1 MTKGSIRSVSAPDE
15 MGSMDAIR
23 VYCMLSKRAP
33 GGPSSHVGGAERS
46 SSQHSQPGSGR
57 M

>member
-15 MGSMDAIR
+15 MGSTDAIR